1 MTENGDVMTLQSPY
15 PDLLDGA
22 AVASTIPSS
31 ELHRVFRDAEDRE
44 RVSGAPVTKLHVGE
58 PYFTPP
64 PEVAQ
69 ALADAVTRGRTGYTA
84 VEGLLELRERLV
96 AKLAGENGV
105 DADVS
110 RMFVTPGSCQG
121 LAALMQAVAEP
132 GAEILLPELHW
143 PIHLQQALL
152 AGLRPLGQD
161 YRPDP
166 EAVLA
171 AATPNTKV
179 LLINSPANPT
189 GAVLDTATLRALIDT
204 ARGRGW
210 QIISDEA
217 YEHFVYDG
225 EHVSTASLERDVPV
239 PERIVHS
246 VYTFSKSLAMTG
258 YRLGYLSTADERTA
272 RAVRIV
278 QEANIIAM
286 STPVQYAGLEAL
298 RLGEVVRENR
308 AMVLANRDAVLPA
321 VRDAGLLPELPAGGW
336 YAVLDVAPTGLTAE
350 EFAAR
355 LLETRNVA
363 VVPGTGFALM
373 PRLDAMGRVTSAEPA
388 PWSRHL
394 IRIAMCV
401 APQVLRDGVRELLE
415 FARECRGVA

>member
-1 MTENGDVMTLQSPY
+1 MPLPSPY
-15 PDLLDGA
+15 PQLMDGS

-31 ELHRVFRDAEDRE
+31 ELHRVFRDAEERE
-44 RVSGAPVTKLHVGE
+44 RVTGTPVTKLHVGE

-69 ALADAVTRGRTGYTA
+69 ALARAAAQGHTTYTA
-84 VEGLLELRERLV
+84 VEGLVELRERLV
-96 AKLAGENGV
+96 EKLADENGV
-105 DADVS
+105 NTDVS
-110 RMFVTPGSCQG
+110 RVFVTPGSCQG
-121 LAALMQAVAEP
+121 LAALMQAVTEP

-152 AGLRPLGQD
+152 AGLRPVFYPVGRD

-166 EAVLA
+166 ESVLA
-171 AATPNTKV
+171 AATPNTRV

-189 GAVLDTATLRALIDT
+189 GAVLDTATLSSLLDM

-217 YEHFVYDG
+217 YEHFVFDG

-239 PERIVHS
+239 SERIVHS
-246 VYTFSKSLAMTG
+246 VHTFSKSLAMTG

-272 RAVRIV
+272 QAVRIV
-278 QEANIIAM
+278 QEANLIAM

-298 RLGEVVRENR
+298 RLGHVVRENR
-308 AMVLANRDAVLPA
+308 AMVLANRDAALPA
-321 VRDAGLLPELPAGGW
+321 VRDAGLIPELPAGGW
-336 YAVLDVAPTGLTAE
+336 YAVLDVAPTGLTGE
-350 EFAAR
+350 EFSTR
-355 LLETRNVA
+355 LMEARNVA
-363 VVPGTGFALM
+363 VVPGSGFALM
-373 PRLDAMGRVTSAEPA
+373 PRLDTKGRVTSAEPA

-394 IRIAMCV
+394 IRIAMCGE
-401 APQVLRDGVRELLE
+401 PRMLRDGVRELLE
-415 FARECRGVA
+415 FARECGGAGG

>member
-1 MTENGDVMTLQSPY
+1 MPLPSPY
-15 PDLLDGA
+15 PELLDGA

-64 PEVAQ
+64 PGVAQ
-69 ALADAVTRGRTGYTA
+69 ALAQAVTGGRTDYTA

-96 AKLAGENGV
+96 EKLATENGV
-105 DADVS
+105 DTDVS
-110 RMFVTPGSCQG
+110 RLFVTPGSCQG

-152 AGLRPLGQD
+152 AGLRPVFYPLGRD

-166 EAVLA
+166 ESVLA
-171 AATPNTKV
+171 AATANTKV

-189 GAVLDTATLRALIDT
+189 GAVLDTATLRSLIDI
-204 ARGRGW
+204 ARAHGW

-217 YEHFVYDG
+217 YEHFVYNG
-225 EHVSTASLERDVPV
+225 EHISPASLERDVPV

-246 VYTFSKSLAMTG
+246 SYSFSKSLAMTG

-272 RAVRIV
+272 RTVRIV
-278 QEANIIAM
+278 QEANLIAM

-298 RLGEVVRENR
+298 RLGHVVRDNR
-308 AMVLANRDAVLPA
+308 AMVLTNRDGALPA
-321 VRDAGLLPELPAGGW
+321 VRDAGLLPDLPAGGW
-336 YAVLDVAPTGLTAE
+336 YAVLDVASTGLTAE
-350 EFAAR
+350 EFTAR

-363 VVPGTGFALM
+363 VVPGTGFALI
-373 PRLDAMGRVTSAEPA
+373 PRLDARGRVTSAEPA

-394 IRIAMCV
+394 IRVAVCV

-415 FARECRGVA
+415 FARECRGAA

>member
-1 MTENGDVMTLQSPY
+1 MPLPSPQ
-15 PDLLDGA
+15 PHLLDGA
-22 AVASTIPSS
+22 PVASTIPSS
-31 ELHRVFRDAEDRE
+31 QLHRVFRDADDRE
-44 RVSGAPVTKLHVGE
+44 RVSGVPVTKLHVGE
-58 PYFTPP
+58 PHFTPP

-69 ALADAVTRGRTGYTA
+69 ALARAVTTGRTEYTA
-84 VEGLLELRERLV
+84 VEGLLELREHLV
-96 AKLAGENGV
+96 RKLADENGV
-105 DADVS
+105 DTDVS
-110 RMFVTPGSCQG
+110 RLFVTPGSCQG

-152 AGLRPLGQD
+152 AGLRPVFYPLGRD
-161 YRPDP
+161 YRTDP
-166 EAVLA
+166 ESVLA
-171 AATPNTKV
+171 AATANTRV

-189 GAVLDTATLRALIDT
+189 GAVLDTPTLRALIDM
-204 ARGRGW
+204 ARARGW

-217 YEHFVYDG
+217 YEHFVFDG

-246 VYTFSKSLAMTG
+246 SYSFSKSLAMTG
-258 YRLGYLSTADERTA
+258 YRLGYLATATDRAA

-278 QEANIIAM
+278 QEANLIAM

-298 RLGEVVRENR
+298 RWGHVVRQNH
-308 AMVLANRDAVLPA
+308 AMVRANRDEVLPA
-321 VRDAGLLPELPAGGW
+321 VHDAGLLPELPAGGW
-336 YAVLDVAPTGLTAE
+336 YAVLDVAPTGLSAE
-350 EFAAR
+350 EFAAG
-355 LLETRNVA
+355 LLATRNVA

-373 PRLDAMGRVTSAEPA
+373 PRLDARGRVTSAEPA

-401 APQVLRDGVRELLE
+401 APQVLRDGVRELLD
-415 FARECRGVA
+415 FARNGRGAA

>member
-1 MTENGDVMTLQSPY
+1 MSHPRPY
-15 PDLLDGA
+15 ASLLDGA

-31 ELHRVFRDAEDRE
+31 ELHRVFRDTEDRE
-44 RVSGAPVTKLHVGE
+44 RVSGVPVTKLHVGE

-64 PEVAQ
+64 PEVAG
-69 ALADAVTRGRTGYTA
+69 ALAQAVTRGSTSYTA

-96 AKLAGENGV
+96 AKLTGENGV
-105 DADVS
+105 DTEVS
-110 RMFVTPGSCQG
+110 RVFVTPGSCQG
-121 LAALMQAVAEP
+121 LAALMQVVAET
-132 GAEILLPELHW
+132 GMEILLPELHW

-152 AGLRPLGQD
+152 AGLRPVFYPLGRD
-161 YRPDP
+161 YRLDP
-166 EAVLA
+166 ESVLA

-189 GAVLDTATLRALIDT
+189 GAVLDAATLRSLLDM

-217 YEHFVYDG
+217 YEHFVYEG

-239 PERIVHS
+239 SERIVHS

-278 QEANIIAM
+278 QEANLIAM
-286 STPVQYAGLEAL
+286 STPIQYAGLEAL
-298 RLGEVVRENR
+298 RLRQVVRENR
-308 AMVLANRDAVLPA
+308 AMVLANRDTALPA
-321 VRDAGLLPELPAGGW
+321 LCDAGLLPKLPAGGW
-336 YAVLDVAPTGLTAE
+336 YAMLDVAPTGLTAE
-350 EFAAR
+350 EFAGR

-363 VVPGTGFALM
+363 VVPGTGFALI
-373 PRLDAMGRVTSAEPA
+373 PRLDARGRVMSAEPA

-401 APQVLRDGVRELLE
+401 APRVLRDGVGELLE
-415 FARECRGVA
+415 FARECCGAD

>member
-1 MTENGDVMTLQSPY
+1 MSLPSAY
-15 PDLLDGA
+15 SDLLDGA
-22 AVASTIPSS
+22 AVASTIPPSG
-31 ELHRVFRDAEDRE
+31 LHRVFRDAEERE
-44 RVSGAPVTKLHVGE
+44 RVSGTPVTKLHVGE

-64 PEVAQ
+64 PEVAR
-69 ALADAVTRGRTGYTA
+69 ALAEAVTRGRTSYTA

-105 DADVS
+105 DSDVS
-110 RMFVTPGSCQG
+110 RMFVTPGSCQA

-152 AGLRPLGQD
+152 AGLRPVFYPLGPD

-166 EAVLA
+166 ESVRA
-171 AATPNTKV
+171 AATPNTKI
-179 LLINSPANPT
+179 LLINSPGNPT
-189 GAVLDTATLRALIDT
+189 GAVLDTATLRSLLDT
-204 ARGRGW
+204 ARGQGW

-217 YEHFVYDG
+217 YEHFVFDG
-225 EHVSTASLERDVPV
+225 EHVSTASLECDVPV
-239 PERIVHS
+239 SERIVHS
-246 VYTFSKSLAMTG
+246 VHTFSKSLAMTG

-308 AMVLANRDAVLPA
+308 AMVLANRDAALPA
-321 VRDAGLLPELPAGGW
+321 VRDAGLLAELPAGGW
-336 YAVLDVAPTGLTAE
+336 YAVLDVAPTGLTGE
-350 EFAAR
+350 EFAGR

-373 PRLDAMGRVTSAEPA
+373 PRLDARGRVTSAEPA

-394 IRIAMCV
+394 IRIAVCV
-401 APQVLRDGVRELLE
+401 APHVLRDGVRELLD
-415 FARECRGVA
+415 FARKCGGAA

>member
-1 MTENGDVMTLQSPY
+1 MPLPSSY
-15 PDLLDGA
+15 PPMLDGA

-31 ELHRVFRDAEDRE
+31 NLHRVFRNAEDRE
-44 RVSGAPVTKLHVGE
+44 RVSGVPVTKLHVGE
-58 PYFTPP
+58 PHFTPP

-69 ALADAVTRGRTGYTA
+69 ALARAVTGGRTAYTA

-96 AKLAGENGV
+96 EKLAVENGV
-105 DADVS
+105 DSDVS
-110 RMFVTPGSCQG
+110 RVFVTPGSCQG
-121 LAALMQAVAEP
+121 LSALMQAVAEP

-152 AGLRPLGQD
+152 AGLRPVFYPLGPD

-166 EAVLA
+166 ESVLA
-171 AATPNTKV
+171 AATANTRV

-189 GAVLDTATLRALIDT
+189 GAVLDAATLRSLLDL
-204 ARGRGW
+204 ARARGW

-217 YEHFVYDG
+217 YEHFVFDG

-246 VYTFSKSLAMTG
+246 SYTFSKSLAMTG
-258 YRLGYLSTADERTA
+258 YRLGYVSTANERTA
-272 RAVRIV
+272 QAVRIV
-278 QEANIIAM
+278 QEANLIAM

-298 RLGEVVRENR
+298 RLGQVVRENR
-308 AMVLANRDAVLPA
+308 AFVLSNRDGALPA
-321 VRDAGLLPELPAGGW
+321 LRDAGLLPELPAGGW
-336 YAVLDVAPTGLTAE
+336 YAVLNVAPTGLTAE
-350 EFAAR
+350 EFADG
-355 LLETRNVA
+355 LLTSRNVA

-373 PRLDAMGRVTSAEPA
+373 PSLDARGRVTSTEPA

-394 IRIAMCV
+394 VRIAVCV

-415 FARECRGVA
+415 FSHECRRAA